1 MTPFIHDWALVGNVI
16 NDDKNLQYLIS
27 KLEHNFDVF
36 SIADFL
42 SVAPVWTWI
51 WRTNVI
57 FIFSVGS
64 HSYA

>member
-1 MTPFIHDWALVGNVI
+1 MI

-36 SIADFL
+36 SITDFL
-42 SVAPVWTWI
+42 RVAPVWTWI
-51 WRTNVI
+51 WRTNVM

-64 HSYA
+64 YNYA

>member
-1 MTPFIHDWALVGNVI
+1 MTPFIHDLALVGNVI

-36 SIADFL
+36 SITDFL
-42 SVAPVWTWI
+42 RVAPVWTWI
-51 WRTNVI
+51 WRTNVM

-64 HSYA
+64 YNYA